1 MKISP
6 TAYVFIDLYAD
17 FAVAKTTQRRRQ
29 EKCTG
34 GWQYVVL
41 VPGGV
46 TSKSF
51 ISGTRRTS
59 GIRPVVDEMGQNG
72 AGGHDFIQ
80 AVYLKSPMQRL
91 EQGDVVTVTQF
102 PRRFHQI
109 CYNEQNLAQRLLERR
124 DINTS
129 RYEAMQ
135 PCRGFFKHL
144 TSGGF
149 SVKFSKHMHRCQS
162 GATAHILTARKAL
175 HQPHENVFLR

>member
-1 MKISP
+1 M
-6 TAYVFIDLYAD
+6 
-17 FAVAKTTQRRRQ
+17 
-29 EKCTG
+29 
-34 GWQYVVL
+34 
-41 VPGGV
+41 
-46 TSKSF
+46 
-51 ISGTRRTS
+51 
-59 GIRPVVDEMGQNG
+59 RPVVDEMGQKRCG
-72 AGGHDFIQ
+72 WARFHPGG
-80 AVYLKSPMQRL
+80 VLKSPMQRL

-149 SVKFSKHMHRCQS
+149 SVKFSKHTCT
-162 GATAHILTARKAL
+162 GASQARRRI
-175 HQPHENVFLR
+175 F

>member
-6 TAYVFIDLYAD
+6 PRYQQKASYQAREEPQACVQWWMKW
-17 FAVAKTTQRRRQ
+17 AK
-29 EKCTG
+29 
-34 GWQYVVL
+34 
-41 VPGGV
+41 
-46 TSKSF
+46 
-51 ISGTRRTS
+51 
-59 GIRPVVDEMGQNG
+59 NG

-149 SVKFSKHMHRCQS
+149 SVKFSKHTCT
-162 GATAHILTARKAL
+162 GASQARRRI
-175 HQPHENVFLR
+175 F